1 MQRDAEGGEIVPMDM
16 WDGYPSARQRV
27 LEAFGSGRVSNPI
40 VLTGDI
46 HSSWVADLKAD
57 FDAPQSRVVG
67 TELVGTSISSGGDG
81 AETTVNARSVLSLN
95 PHIRYYN
102 GRRGYVRVDVA
113 PERLTASYR
122 VVPWVTQPG
131 APLQTRATF
140 VVENGRPG
148 AQAG

>member
-1 MQRDAEGGEIVPMDM
+1 MLD
-16 WDGYPSARQRV
+16 
-27 LEAFGSGRVSNPI
+27 AFGSGRVANPI

-46 HSSWVADLKAD
+46 HSSWVADLKTD
-57 FDAPQSRVVG
+57 FDAAQSPVVG

-81 AETTVNARSVLSLN
+81 TETTANAQAVRSLN

-131 APLQTRATF
+131 APLETRATF